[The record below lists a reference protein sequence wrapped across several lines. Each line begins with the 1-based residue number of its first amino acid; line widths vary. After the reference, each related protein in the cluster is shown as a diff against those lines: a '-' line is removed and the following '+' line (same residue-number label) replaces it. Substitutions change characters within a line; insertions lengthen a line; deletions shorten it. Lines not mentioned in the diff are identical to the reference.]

1 MGKLTESLGAASRVR
16 RVIALQIDPVALSA
30 SAVMR
35 EGVVVEGALVPTTG
49 DTRIDV
55 PPQAAAVQL
64 SQPIG
69 DVVAA
74 AGITSEQL
82 LSMTFLDLVVALF
95 DPHT

>member
-1 MGKLTESLGAASRVR
+1 MGKLTESLGSASRVR
-16 RVIALQIDPVALSA
+16 RVIALQIDPVALTA

-35 EGVVVEGALVPTTG
+35 EGVVVDGMLVPTTG
-49 DTRIDV
+49 DTQIKV
-55 PPQAAAVQL
+55 PPPAAAVQL

-74 AGITSEQL
+74 AGITAEQL
-82 LSMTFLDLVVALF
+82 LDMTFLELVVALF